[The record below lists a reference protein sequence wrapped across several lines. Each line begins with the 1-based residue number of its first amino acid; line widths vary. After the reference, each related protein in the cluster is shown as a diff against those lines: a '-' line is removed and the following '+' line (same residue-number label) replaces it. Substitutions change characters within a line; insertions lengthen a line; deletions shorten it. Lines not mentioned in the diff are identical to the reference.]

1 MLGKNKSKVNNIDTL
16 ISGSVEVTGDIHFS
30 GGIQID
36 GKVRGN
42 IEAESDAQGLLRI
55 SEHGEVTGEIHAPY
69 VEINGHVEGD
79 VYAAEHL
86 ELSPNACIT
95 GNVYY
100 NSIEMLRGAQ
110 VNGSLLH
117 KKEETAQTRQMGDER
132 NIPNNGEV
140 LAPE

>member
-1 MLGKNKSKVNNIDTL
+1 MLGKGKSKVNNIDTL
-16 ISGSVEVTGDIHFS
+16 ISANVEVAGDIHFS
-30 GGIQID
+30 GGIQVD

-42 IEAESDAQGLLRI
+42 IEADTGAKGLLRI
-55 SEHGEVTGEIHAPY
+55 SEHGAVKGEIHAPY

-100 NSIEMLRGAQ
+100 SSIEMLRGAQ

-117 KKEETAQTRQMGDER
+117 KEDAASAQQSRGER
-132 NIPNNGEV
+132 DMPDNGEG
-140 LAPE
+140 LAPQ

>member
-1 MLGKNKSKVNNIDTL
+1 MLGKGKNKAHNIDAL
-16 ISGSVEVTGDIHFS
+16 ISANVEVTGDIHFS

-42 IEAESDAQGLLRI
+42 IEADSGAKGLLRI
-55 SEHGEVTGEIHAPY
+55 SEHGAVNGEIHAPY
-69 VEINGHVEGD
+69 VEIDGRVEGD

-100 NSIEMLRGAQ
+100 SSIEMLRGAQ

-117 KKEETAQTRQMGDER
+117 REDAATARQSKGGADTTD
-132 NIPNNGEV
+132 NGSG
-140 LAPE
+140 LAVE